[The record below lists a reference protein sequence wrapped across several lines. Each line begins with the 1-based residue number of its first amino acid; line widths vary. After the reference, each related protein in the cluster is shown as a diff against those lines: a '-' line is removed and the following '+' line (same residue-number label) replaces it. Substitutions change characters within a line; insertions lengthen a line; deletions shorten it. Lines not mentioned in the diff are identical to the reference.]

1 MSAIYWGY
9 QGQWGP
15 VDPTVLYRFSDS
27 SAKRAFR
34 LSRHDRKAESAHW
47 VPFSVFFGT
56 NLLLRALLLAES
68 TNWNRSTGLSEG
80 YDTGGTLMVRNP
92 VGNQGKSAKS
102 GNQKSSCCNP
112 RCACAPG
119 LISWNH
125 GTGNQLKSR
134 GNLEIRKSVGN
145 HGLLEIS
152 YVITVRVGPLGFI
165 LSF

>member
-102 GNQKSSCCNP
+102 GNQKSSCAV
-112 RCACAPG
+112 RR
-119 LISWNH
+119 WFW
-125 GTGNQLKSR
+125 
-134 GNLEIRKSVGN
+134 
-145 HGLLEIS
+145 S
-152 YVITVRVGPLGFI
+152 YVRCYSQSRICWHFLALVHRQAAKRSHSSPL
-165 LSF
+165 LPNEKPPP